1 MNLSSKWYATI
12 ITFIQ
17 LCVSFLP
24 KKRHVSK
31 QIFYLYGPNTYCVA
45 PNIENWEHETMRCTP
60 VCKFISWV
68 SEQFGHANP
77 SPVAQILIQSTL
89 ASSIHRTCCREI
101 CQDDPKDNGQSSLK
115 IKSCRYSTL
124 IYSPSRSASV
134 QSATRINCFYWN
146 QNTS

>member
-1 MNLSSKWYATI
+1 
-12 ITFIQ
+12 
-17 LCVSFLP
+17 
-24 KKRHVSK
+24 
-31 QIFYLYGPNTYCVA
+31 
-45 PNIENWEHETMRCTP
+45 MRCTP

-134 QSATRINCFYWN
+134 QSATRINCFY
-146 QNTS
+146 